1 MVQRMRAKTLP
12 FDPAYYLDSD
22 EAVGAYL
29 ADALRED
36 EPGQLRDALRTAF
49 LACGIRAIAEAAGMS
64 HMAMCEVLRSG
75 HAQAVRRVAQAAAD
89 CLVDRAAD

>member
-36 EPGQLRDALRTAF
+36 DPGQLRDALRTAY

-75 HAQAVRRVAQAAAD
+75 HAQAVRRAAD